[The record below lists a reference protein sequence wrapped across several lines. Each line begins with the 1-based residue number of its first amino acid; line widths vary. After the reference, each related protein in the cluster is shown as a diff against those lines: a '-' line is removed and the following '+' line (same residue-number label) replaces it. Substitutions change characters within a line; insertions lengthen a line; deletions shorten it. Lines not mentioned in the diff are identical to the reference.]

1 MCVCV
6 SSGGVWSVV
15 VSTCRPGGGSVGSCR
30 CVGQETSVLY
40 DLHSVHLKTVCACGS
55 RKDRTD
61 NTVLE
66 LSGQDC
72 LSQLVTT
79 IC

>member
-1 MCVCV
+1 MYCNAVCVCV

-15 VSTCRPGGGSVGSCR
+15 VSTWRPGGGSVGSCR
-30 CVGQETSVLY
+30 CVGQGTSVLY
-40 DLHSVHLKTVCACGS
+40 GS
-55 RKDRTD
+55 RKDTD
-61 NTVLE
+61 ADDTVLE

>member
-1 MCVCV
+1 M
-6 SSGGVWSVV
+6 
-15 VSTCRPGGGSVGSCR
+15 CR
-30 CVGQETSVLY
+30 CVGQGTSVLY
-40 DLHSVHLKTVCACGS
+40 GS
-55 RKDRTD
+55 RKDTD
-61 NTVLE
+61 ADDTVLE

>member
-1 MCVCV
+1 MWVVLGVWVKGPALCPLEDCV
-6 SSGGVWSVV
+6 S
-15 VSTCRPGGGSVGSCR
+15 C
-30 CVGQETSVLY
+30 E
-40 DLHSVHLKTVCACGS
+40 S

-61 NTVLE
+61 DTVLE

-72 LSQLVTT
+72 LSQLVTP

>member
-1 MCVCV
+1 M
-6 SSGGVWSVV
+6 
-15 VSTCRPGGGSVGSCR
+15 GSCR
-30 CVGQETSVLY
+30 CVGQGTSVLY
-40 DLHSVHLKTVCACGS
+40 DLHSVHVKAVSCGS

-72 LSQLVTT
+72 LSHLVTP